1 MLLNAISSANRD
13 NHPTL
18 PSGETFCC
26 HPMHVSNTGESSNRA
41 SAIYQQLK
49 TEGWPNSR
57 IASPGLPD
65 RQSCA

>member
-1 MLLNAISSANRD
+1 VP
-13 NHPTL
+13 HL
-18 PSGETFCC
+18 PSSFLSPRQFVGEVRIFS
-26 HPMHVSNTGESSNRA
+26 PQGEKFPRGPRSSLSD